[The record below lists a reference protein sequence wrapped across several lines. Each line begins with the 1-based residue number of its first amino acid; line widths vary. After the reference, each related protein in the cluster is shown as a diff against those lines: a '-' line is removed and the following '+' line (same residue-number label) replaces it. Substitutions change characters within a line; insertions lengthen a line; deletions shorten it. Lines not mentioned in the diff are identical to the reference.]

1 MGALKKIISVTTK
14 SPVTIEPTNQFARS
28 DPSSQKRMDLT
39 YVPVNGGMVVGYDA
53 TVTHPVSSDLSHK
66 QAAVIGRAA
75 NEAEIRKKNKYTQL
89 CVKNNIAFTPIAYE
103 VGGRPGDLWMQEIKR
118 LFDMHPDGGHQ
129 GFRQYWSIVI
139 SVALQ
144 KGIANAILVRKG
156 VLETKYKKKLSGG
169 VINDD
174 IEDILGYTYVNMGG
188 IGASFN
194 Q

>member
-1 MGALKKIISVTTK
+1 
-14 SPVTIEPTNQFARS
+14 
-28 DPSSQKRMDLT
+28 
-39 YVPVNGGMVVGYDA
+39 MVG
-53 TVTHPVSSDLSHK
+53 
-66 QAAVIGRAA
+66 
-75 NEAEIRKKNKYTQL
+75 
-89 CVKNNIAFTPIAYE
+89 
-103 VGGRPGDLWMQEIKR
+103 
-118 LFDMHPDGGHQ
+118 
-129 GFRQYWSIVI
+129 QYWSIVI